1 METKSLVQYVTSR
14 KHGRT
19 AVVVATCEGK
29 LIKIGWSA
37 VNVKAGDKF
46 DKERAIRIAL
56 SRTNAVAQMNI
67 PRRVSKL
74 IGEMIPRAQKYFK
87 GAVFI

>member
-1 METKSLVQYVTSR
+1 
-14 KHGRT
+14 
-19 AVVVATCEGK
+19 VVATCEGR

-37 VNVKAGDKF
+37 VNIKAGDKF

-56 SRTNAVAQMNI
+56 SRTNAHAPENVPN
-67 PRRVSKL
+67 RVKKL
-74 IGEMIPRAQKYFK
+74 AAEMLSRAQKYFK